1 MIQTFSSSQ
10 TDLLVAVMK
19 DEDEGRGEEDGDQA
33 DGEAEDP
40 EVTDTDVEVE
50 GGEDGTP
57 HHHIHHL
64 MEEQ

>member
-1 MIQTFSSSQ
+1 
-10 TDLLVAVMK
+10 MK

-33 DGEAEDP
+33 DGETEDP

-50 GGEDGTP
+50 GGEDGAP

-64 MEEQ
+64 MEEE